1 MVVKYKIMEILIL
14 TGYFYIVYVL
24 IINGLKSFKE
34 NNKLPLLNIIGIIIM
49 LIYLIKHLIENIL

>member
-1 MVVKYKIMEILIL
+1 MEILIL

-34 NNKLPLLNIIGIIIM
+34 NNKLPLLNIMCIIIM